1 MSTAQASGL
10 DATHDPALQSWVE
23 SANDPATDFPIQ
35 NLPLGRFRL
44 EDDAD
49 WRIGVAIGSRVL
61 DLRAAGLIDHCDM
74 NRLMRLLPEARRG
87 LRQAIS
93 EGLRTGSPRQNTFQA
108 ALHAQSSVEM
118 GLPCQIGDYTD
129 FYTSVHHATTIGR
142 QMRPDNPLLPNYKW
156 VPIGYHGRAS
166 TVVVSGTP
174 VRRPHGQLKPDD
186 AESPVFG
193 PCKLLDYELEMGFY
207 VGRGNALGSA
217 IPIAEAGQHIFGF
230 SLVNDWS
237 ARDIQKWEYQP
248 LGPFLAKSFATSVSP
263 WVVPWE
269 ALQPY
274 RCAPDVR
281 PEPLPYLTEKDPA
294 AFDIRLEVWLNG
306 ELLSESNF
314 RHMFWTVTQML
325 AHHASNGCEMRPGDL
340 LASGTVSGPSVESA
354 GCLLELGW
362 QGPGQPRS
370 RPFLQ
375 DGDEVTLRG
384 YCVGEGLPRL
394 SFGECSGK
402 IRP

>member
-1 MSTAQASGL
+1 M
-10 DATHDPALQSWVE
+10 ALTSWVE
-23 SANDPATDFPIQ
+23 SAQGSDFPLES
-35 NLPLGRFRL
+35 LPYCRFAYGRESRLGVG
-44 EDDAD
+44 
-49 WRIGVAIGSRVL
+49 IGDYIL
-61 DLRAAGLIDHCDM
+61 DLRELAERGHV
-74 NRLMRLLPEARRG
+74 NFPG
-87 LRQAIS
+87 LRQPTLNTLAGSGRSGELRQALTEFLSAGQPEHS
-93 EGLRTGSPRQNTFQA
+93 ELLIPRRQA
-108 ALHAQSSVEM
+108 ELL
-118 GLPCQIGDYTD
+118 LPFEVGDYTD
-129 FYTSVHHATTIGR
+129 FYASIHHATRVGS
-142 QMRPDNPLLPNYKW
+142 MFRPDNPLLPNYQHI
-156 VPIGYHGRAS
+156 PIGYHGRAS